1 MRGRTLEDCYIIL
14 DEAQNTTKIQ
24 MKMFLTR
31 LGKNSKMV
39 IAGDNTQIDLISK
52 SDSGLIDASIKLKKI
67 DDIGFI
73 ELDQK
78 DVIRHEIVRKIINA
92 YEQKNKN

>member
-1 MRGRTLEDCYIIL
+1 MRGRTLEDCFVIL

-39 IAGDNTQIDLISK
+39 VVGDNTQIDLISK
-52 SDSGLIDASIKLKKI
+52 NDSGLIDASKKLKNI
-67 DDIGFI
+67 QDIGFI
-73 ELDQK
+73 ELDQR
-78 DVIRHEIVRKIINA
+78 DVIRHEVVRKIINA
-92 YEQKNKN
+92 YEQKNPN

>member
-39 IAGDNTQIDLISK
+39 IAGDKTQIDLVLMK
-52 SDSGLIDASIKLKKI
+52 DSGLIDSEKKLSNI
-67 DDIGFI
+67 DDIGMVYFMQ
-73 ELDQK
+73 D
-78 DVIRHEIVRKIINA
+78 DVVRHELVKKIINA
-92 YEQKNKN
+92 YEKKND